1 MTRTGGS
8 HPEAGFTLIE
18 LLVSLTI
25 MSVMIGLLV
34 GALRVVSKNWDE
46 HAAQIDRLDMI
57 SRAADILNRDA
68 ASLHRVVSALDE
80 QSLHYVF
87 RGQPRQLSFVTLEPP
102 YPTEAGPYFVD
113 YSIVAE
119 GQSSVLVRARA
130 QYQPDMLA
138 FPGATPANR
147 VSLLEGA
154 FQYRFTYG
162 ARGKGK
168 LVWYDTWPFAKRLPD
183 LIRLEVVDGRS
194 NAAAAPPIVV
204 AVRADAETSCL
215 ASDPG
220 PCSAGGDGELKASS
234 SRQEKKKKEDEKQS
248 PTLAEASH
256 GR

>member
-1 MTRTGGS
+1 MTRPGGS
-8 HPEAGFTLIE
+8 DSQAGFTLIE

-25 MSVMIGLLV
+25 MSVMLGLLV
-34 GALRVVSKNWDE
+34 GALRVVSKNWDA
-46 HAAQIDRLDMI
+46 HAEQIDRLDMI

-68 ASLHRVVSALDE
+68 ASLQRVLPAIGE
-80 QSLHYVF
+80 QNLRYVF
-87 RGQPRQLSFVTLEPP
+87 HGQPGQLSFVTLEPP

-113 YSIVAE
+113 YSIVAN
-119 GQSSVLVRARA
+119 GQGTELVRARA
-130 QYQPDMLA
+130 QYQPHMLA

-168 LVWYDTWPFAKRLPD
+168 LVWYETWPFEKRLPN
-183 LIRLEVVDGRS
+183 LIRLEVVDVRS
-194 NAAAAPPIVV
+194 GAAASPPIVV
-204 AVRADAETSCL
+204 AVRADAEMSCL
-215 ASDPG
+215 ASEPR

-234 SRQEKKKKEDEKQS
+234 SRQREKKENEKTP
-248 PTLAEASH
+248 PTVAEASN